1 MYIVIKGFTDLQDD
15 NHSYDLGR
23 IYPYEKKDVSSERVE
38 ELISDKNKLK
48 EPLIKEVTL
57 EEMNEDQLIE
67 YAKIEGLDLKKII
80 LDKFQNTTDSE
91 EFEKLIKVA
100 KRKKLEVPEDITLE
114 ELRELISGN
123 K

>member
-1 MYIVIKGFTDLQDD
+1 MYIVIKGFTDLPDD

-57 EEMNEDQLIE
+57 EEMNDDQLIE

>member
-57 EEMNEDQLIE
+57 EEMNDDQLIE

>member
-23 IYPYEKKDVSSERVE
+23 IYPYEKKNVSSERVE

-48 EPLIKEVTL
+48 EPLLKEVTL
-57 EEMNEDQLIE
+57 EEMNDDQLIE

-100 KRKKLEVPEDITLE
+100 KRKKLEVPEEITLE

>member
-57 EEMNEDQLIE
+57 EEMNDDQLIE
-67 YAKIEGLDLKKII
+67 YAKIERLDLKKII

>member
-1 MYIVIKGFTDLQDD
+1 
-15 NHSYDLGR
+15 
-23 IYPYEKKDVSSERVE
+23 
-38 ELISDKNKLK
+38 
-48 EPLIKEVTL
+48 
-57 EEMNEDQLIE
+57 MNEDQLIE
-67 YAKIEGLDLKKII
+67 YVKIEGLDLKKII

>member
-15 NHSYDLGR
+15 NHSYNLGR
-23 IYPYEKKDVSSERVE
+23 IYPYEKKDISSERVE

-67 YAKIEGLDLKKII
+67 YTKIEGLDLKKII

>member
-38 ELISDKNKLK
+38 ELISNKNKLK

-57 EEMNEDQLIE
+57 EEMNDDQLIE

>member
-23 IYPYEKKDVSSERVE
+23 IYPYEKKDISSERVE

-67 YAKIEGLDLKKII
+67 YTKIEGLDLKKII

>member
-23 IYPYEKKDVSSERVE
+23 IYPFEKKNVSSERVE

-57 EEMNEDQLIE
+57 EEMNENQLIE
-67 YAKIEGLDLKKII
+67 YVKIEGLDLKKII